1 MNGDGARGVNES
13 PLADKDESI
22 CFSKLRTTS
31 KNLFNPQSIKKSYC
45 STSCP
50 AYRRQAV
57 VRVNAAD
64 RYFSLTSQEG
74 KNRDK
79 IQLTMLIKIEP
90 NTAPQ
95 KPLT

>member
-45 STSCP
+45 STSC
-50 AYRRQAV
+50 RRQAV
-57 VRVNAAD
+57 VRINAAD
-64 RYFSLTSQEG
+64 GYFSLTSQEG